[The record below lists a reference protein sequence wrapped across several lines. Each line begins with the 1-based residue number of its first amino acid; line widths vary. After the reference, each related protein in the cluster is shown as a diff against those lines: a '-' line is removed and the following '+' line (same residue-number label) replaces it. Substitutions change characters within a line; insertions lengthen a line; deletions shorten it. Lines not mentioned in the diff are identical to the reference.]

1 MTESR
6 FYQSAFIVSISVIL
20 DQLSKLAVELYLPLQ
35 GIQPLFTSTALFR
48 TWNEGVAFSF
58 LSSFGSWGLVALSCV
73 VVLLVSWLWYSSPK
87 ERTLLNAGYAMI
99 VGGAIGNI
107 IDRAAYGHVVD
118 FILLYYKDWSFAIF
132 NIADSFITI
141 GVILI
146 IYDEFRANSK
156 KETNA

>member
-1 MTESR
+1 
-6 FYQSAFIVSISVIL
+6 
-20 DQLSKLAVELYLPLQ
+20 
-35 GIQPLFTSTALFR
+35 
-48 TWNEGVAFSF
+48 
-58 LSSFGSWGLVALSCV
+58 
-73 VVLLVSWLWYSSPK
+73 
-87 ERTLLNAGYAMI
+87 MI

-107 IDRAAYGHVVD
+107 IDRAVYGHVVD